1 MSKLDGEIIK
11 ILAENSSPV
20 SSAKLAELLDVSP
33 RTIKRYI
40 KMINEQDAII
50 TSTKN
55 GYLLE
60 VSPVKR
66 ESLMYDS
73 KQNFDHFNQD
83 IFYELFIHEFHT
95 IDQISENTYYNRN
108 TVSNALK
115 GIRQVLENYDL
126 ELKSESK
133 KGLYIQGSE
142 INIRQCMVENVD
154 IDYYFYQKYK
164 SIDQSFIHQCII
176 QQLRKNKII
185 KRSIEIDLLEKY
197 IKVSILRE
205 PMLPIEVDL
214 DNISINIKT
223 LSAIEH
229 MISDINMTMD
239 LDLKENLKYYLASV
253 LGGQV
258 LSYSEYQNL
267 EKIVL
272 EALEHIENKYN
283 EDLLT
288 NKKLINNL
296 CQHIKD
302 TCQKLR
308 VNVHVENPLKAV
320 IKSKYYMAY
329 EYATILTEKIHLALN
344 YDFSEDEIA
353 YIALHFEGNNIH
365 KSQVMKRK
373 ILIICDNGVGTSV
386 LLKDKIE
393 NQIPEL
399 DVVDTLP
406 YYMLENY
413 SLDHIDF
420 IISTRS
426 YGEMFSKKVI
436 VVSPLLSE
444 EDLESIHR
452 YMKDT
457 INISYF
463 NHLFN
468 SRHFQYLKAEN
479 KRQVLDMLTSKL
491 CKENL
496 INEKKA
502 VDIIER
508 ENHFST
514 EIGHYTAIP
523 HCIVSESSFIYVIVL
538 EKPIIWKN
546 EKVQMVFFGGINPN
560 EEDSKKIFSYIN
572 KQLSN
577 PDTVNALR
585 KVNTFDDFKQLL

>member
-11 ILAENSSPV
+11 ILAENSDPV

-60 VSPVKR
+60 VSPAKR
-66 ESLMYDS
+66 ESLVYDF
-73 KQNFDHFNQD
+73 KQNFNHLNQD
-83 IFYELFIHEFHT
+83 IFYELFIHKFQT

-115 GIRQVLENYDL
+115 GIRQVLEDYNL
-126 ELKSESK
+126 ELKSENK
-133 KGLYIQGSE
+133 KGLSVQGNE
-142 INIRQCMVENVD
+142 INTRQCMVENID

-164 SIDQSFIHQCII
+164 GIDQSFIHQCII

-197 IKVSILRE
+197 IKVSILRK

-229 MISDINMTMD
+229 MISDINMAMG

-272 EALEHIENKYN
+272 EALGHIEKKYN

-288 NKKLINNL
+288 NHKLVNNL

-353 YIALHFEGNNIH
+353 YIALHF
-365 KSQVMKRK
+365 
-373 ILIICDNGVGTSV
+373 
-386 LLKDKIE
+386 
-393 NQIPEL
+393 
-399 DVVDTLP
+399 
-406 YYMLENY
+406 
-413 SLDHIDF
+413 
-420 IISTRS
+420 
-426 YGEMFSKKVI
+426 
-436 VVSPLLSE
+436 
-444 EDLESIHR
+444 
-452 YMKDT
+452 
-457 INISYF
+457 
-463 NHLFN
+463 
-468 SRHFQYLKAEN
+468 
-479 KRQVLDMLTSKL
+479 
-491 CKENL
+491 
-496 INEKKA
+496 
-502 VDIIER
+502 
-508 ENHFST
+508 
-514 EIGHYTAIP
+514 
-523 HCIVSESSFIYVIVL
+523 
-538 EKPIIWKN
+538 
-546 EKVQMVFFGGINPN
+546 
-560 EEDSKKIFSYIN
+560 
-572 KQLSN
+572 
-577 PDTVNALR
+577 
-585 KVNTFDDFKQLL
+585 